1 MMINIKTKA
10 DFVSFRAVQVAA
22 VALINLKIFKDLYQS
37 YNNNTILKILNTNI
51 NYQTLIK
58 MI

>member
-22 VALINLKIFKDLYQS
+22 VALINLKIFKDLYLS

>member
-58 MI
+58 MN

>member
-22 VALINLKIFKDLYQS
+22 VALINLKIFKDLYLS

-51 NYQTLIK
+51 NY
-58 MI
+58 

>member
-37 YNNNTILKILNTNI
+37 YNNKTILKILNTNI

-58 MI
+58 MN